1 MGVRPRGSIPL
12 HQTGGTEDS
21 QIFTARVR
29 KIPGPVEALTTLV
42 LRHHIDVMPTT
53 LTRQVQRAIT
63 AAPCSIRA
71 LAREAGV
78 PQSTLVRIQTGER
91 EATLAVAKSIERAL
105 GNWGRACH
113 KAAVSLRRTID
124 RKEAT

>member
-1 MGVRPRGSIPL
+1 
-12 HQTGGTEDS
+12 
-21 QIFTARVR
+21 
-29 KIPGPVEALTTLV
+29 
-42 LRHHIDVMPTT
+42 MPTN

-91 EATLAVAKSIERAL
+91 EATLAVAKSVERAL
-105 GNWGRACH
+105 GTWGRVCN
-113 KAAVSLRRTID
+113 KAAVSLRSTID